1 MANITKIL
9 TLAACAAILSV
20 STAFAGNCSDCK
32 KCDSDKKAKA
42 TATAVKAVAFPDV
55 DHATLTKAIK
65 KGTVTLIDV
74 NGSKSFKSGHIPGAI
89 DFASVNK
96 ESLMAM
102 LPEDKNAFIVAY
114 CGGPKCGAYK
124 KAAQLVASMGYTDVH
139 HYSGG
144 ISGWKAAG
152 ETVGKA
158 G

>member
-9 TLAACAAILSV
+9 IVAASAAILSV

-32 KCDSDKKAKA
+32 KCDGSAKA
-42 TATAVKAVAFPDV
+42 TAAAVKAVAFPDV
-55 DHATLTKAIK
+55 DHATLKKAVK

-74 NGSKSFKSGHIPGAI
+74 NGSKSFMSGHIPGAI
-89 DFASVNK
+89 DFASIDK
-96 ESLMAM
+96 KKLMAM

-124 KAAQLVASMGYTDVH
+124 KAAELVASMGYTDVH